1 MPAHARDL
9 PEPVMAAGLTR
20 SAGIR
25 HGFFDRRGGVSTG
38 IHASLNCGLGSDDD
52 PDHVRENRR
61 RVAAALGVAPGDLLT
76 AYQIH
81 SATAMAVTAP
91 WPEDARP
98 RADGL
103 ATDRRGLALGV
114 LSADCAPVLLADA
127 EAGVVGAAHAGWRGA
142 LAGVTDAVIAVMET
156 LGARR
161 QRIRAAVGP
170 CISQACYEVG
180 AELRQ
185 AFLDVAPDND
195 ALFAPST
202 RADHFRFDLEG
213 YVAQRLARADIAM
226 VERLGRCTYADEDA
240 FFSFRRATHRGEC
253 DYGRSLSAIALA
265 SDPGLA

>member
-1 MPAHARDL
+1 MTAHAHDL
-9 PEPVMAAGLTR
+9 PKPVVAAGLTR

-25 HGFFDRRGGVSTG
+25 HGFFDRRGGVSAG
-38 IHASLNCGLGSDDD
+38 IHASLNCGLGSEDD

-61 RVAAALGVAPGDLLT
+61 RVAAALGVAPGGLLT
-76 AYQIH
+76 AYQVH
-81 SATAMAVTAP
+81 SATAIAVTAP
-91 WPEDARP
+91 WPDDSRP

-103 ATDRRGLALGV
+103 ATDRPGLALGV

-142 LAGVTDAVIAVMET
+142 LAGITDAVIAVMES

-161 QRIRAAVGP
+161 QRIQAAVGP

-185 AFLDVAPDND
+185 AFLDAAPDNG
-195 ALFAPST
+195 ALFAPGT
-202 RADHFRFDLEG
+202 RANHFHFDLEG
-213 YVAQRLARADIAM
+213 YVALRLARAEIGG

-240 FFSFRRATHRGEC
+240 FFSFRRATHRGEP
-253 DYGRSLSAIALA
+253 DYGRAISAIALA
-265 SDPGLA
+265 SDPAVA